1 MIPLAI
7 QHLYHSGY
15 CVDLSFTGDEDASD
29 FECDLPR
36 LSTQDFR
43 LPQRT
48 WDPWRSEC
56 DTIFDEADSDGT
68 WELPSLAASNCAE
81 EYEAIRNAI
90 GSSAEVFERSLC
102 QPIRQPNHSPGQ
114 PKRST
119 KSLPATFSYRES
131 RRGHPLRQ
139 PIKRQPN
146 PPLRQPRKS
155 TRILPAA
162 CSTKDGRRRHKRK
175 LHKA

>member
-36 LSTQDFR
+36 L
-43 LPQRT
+43 
-48 WDPWRSEC
+48 
-56 DTIFDEADSDGT
+56 FDEADSDGT